1 MNTAVNTHKSKLND
15 VIKIAVLAVGGQGGG
30 VLSNWITELANRNGF
45 DAQMTSVAGVAQRTG
60 ATIYYVEIAPKA
72 ERPPVFALSP
82 SPGDIDVL
90 IASELMEAGRAIL
103 RGFVT
108 PDKTTLVAPSH
119 RILAVSEKQVPGNGR
134 ADGNVVAE
142 SPTTSAL
149 KTVCFDME
157 EIALVNGSMISAS
170 LFGGLAQSGA
180 LPFTPEQF
188 EEIIRASGRG
198 VDASVGAFRDA
209 LTYDADAVEPKT
221 MASTHVEGPDSLLQ
235 QWGGLAARANAFPAP
250 VNTMVLRG
258 LQKSVGYQDVAYGK
272 FYLDHVQIFA
282 ADSTR
287 QCNFTHGMMRE
298 AAMPKCFSPSKV
310 KEHKYASITASLR
323 VSVTKF
329 IH

>member
-108 PDKTTLVAPSH
+108 PDKTTLVASSH

-142 SPTTSAL
+142 SLTTSAL

-188 EEIIRASGRG
+188 
-198 VDASVGAFRDA
+198 
-209 LTYDADAVEPKT
+209 
-221 MASTHVEGPDSLLQ
+221 
-235 QWGGLAARANAFPAP
+235 
-250 VNTMVLRG
+250 
-258 LQKSVGYQDVAYGK
+258 
-272 FYLDHVQIFA
+272 
-282 ADSTR
+282 
-287 QCNFTHGMMRE
+287 
-298 AAMPKCFSPSKV
+298 
-310 KEHKYASITASLR
+310 
-323 VSVTKF
+323 
-329 IH
+329 